1 MSPTS
6 GESATGFFPTAS
18 RGAAVTSL
26 IAECSIA
33 DGIDGVR
40 LVPRGRR
47 RRPGSGWLPI
57 SPSAALDA
65 LLAEG
70 PRPWVL
76 ARPPWSDPGAIAL
89 WSAARALDLD
99 PVVLPADADAARWVV
114 ALAARWRDAGI
125 TAVECHLQPVLQM
138 VGRNAPGNDVQ
149 AWDHLST
156 RRPTVIARW
165 AARAW
170 APCARCVDAGGLR
183 GGGCSA
189 CGAGVGAAA

>member
-1 MSPTS
+1 
-6 GESATGFFPTAS
+6 
-18 RGAAVTSL
+18 VTSL

-65 LLAEG
+65 LLVDG
-70 PRPWVL
+70 PRSLVL

-114 ALAARWRDAGI
+114 ALAARWCEAGI
-125 TAVECHLQPVLQM
+125 TAVERHLRPVVQM
-138 VGRNAPGNDVQ
+138 VGRTDPGDD
-149 AWDHLST
+149 ARALDLLST

-170 APCARCVDAGGLR
+170 APCARCVDSGGVL
-183 GGGCSA
+183 GSGCSQ

>member
-1 MSPTS
+1 
-6 GESATGFFPTAS
+6 
-18 RGAAVTSL
+18 VTSL

-33 DGIDGVR
+33 DGT
-40 LVPRGRR
+40 
-47 RRPGSGWLPI
+47 GWLPI
-57 SPSAALDA
+57 APSAALDV
-65 LLAEG
+65 LLADG
-70 PRPWVL
+70 PRPLVL

-89 WSAARALDLD
+89 WSAARALELD
-99 PVVLPADADAARWVV
+99 PVALPSDADAARWVV
-114 ALAARWRDAGI
+114 ALAARWCDAGVS
-125 TAVECHLQPVLQM
+125 AVGRRLQPVLQI
-138 VGRNAPGNDVQ
+138 VGRTDPVDDAA

-170 APCARCVDAGGLR
+170 APCARCVDAGGPR